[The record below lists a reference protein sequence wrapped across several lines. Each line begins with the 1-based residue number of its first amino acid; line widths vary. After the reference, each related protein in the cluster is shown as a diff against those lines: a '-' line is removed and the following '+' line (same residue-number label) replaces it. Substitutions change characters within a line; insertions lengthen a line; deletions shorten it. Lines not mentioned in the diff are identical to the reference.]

1 MASLGGLDVAYGASL
16 QLVRTNVLVVDT
28 DATTTQAEA
37 DVVHSIASQKWVSSL
52 QPDYTCF
59 SAIANTSGA
68 TRMTFATG
76 YAVALTDQVESN
88 ILKDLSA
95 TPLSGSQR
103 DGTAANNRGLAIE
116 AILSVG
122 VVEVQVNDTAV
133 VDDLFLEGAG
143 TTVGE
148 EIGFGEFAT
157 TSMVQSAVMKTSF
170 DAGLMA
176 QTMDLELVVKQTAAD
191 TGTKVVTGDLSAL
204 TDTST
209 AAALNDAIG
218 DAGTLVSVMALG
230 RVL

>member
-1 MASLGGLDVAYGASL
+1 MASLGGLDVAYGSSL

-52 QPDYTCF
+52 QPDFTCF
-59 SAIANTSGA
+59 TNMANA
-68 TRMTFATG
+68 QPVTFANG
-76 YAVALTDQVESN
+76 YATALTDQVENS
-88 ILKDLSA
+88 ILKDLTA

-103 DGTAANNRGLAIE
+103 DGTASNNRGLAIE

-122 VVEVQVNDTAV
+122 LVEIQVDDTAV
-133 VDDLFLEGAG
+133 VDDLFLDDGGSTA
-143 TTVGE
+143 GE
-148 EIGFGEFAT
+148 EVGDDEQVFPHEL
-157 TSMVQSAVMKTSF
+157 QSAVMKTSF

-176 QTMDLELVVKQTAAD
+176 QTMDLELIVKASDASA
-191 TGTKVVTGDLSAL
+191 GTPVVTGDVSGL

-218 DAGTLVSVMALG
+218 DSATLVSVIALG